1 MLGII
6 ICTHANLASGLYD
19 SVQMICGKQVDF
31 DVVGFAEGEDMLSL
45 SGNLQKIAER
55 YEAQKQPY
63 VVLVDIFGATPFN
76 ASAAGLSVY
85 NTSIMTGVNLPML
98 LELVMARENFDDYD
112 ACLENALESAKGNMR
127 IVKMKDMFQ

>member
-19 SVQMICGKQVDF
+19 SVKMICGKQDDF
-31 DVVGFAEGEDMLSL
+31 DVIGFAEGEEMLTL
-45 SGNLQKIAER
+45 SGRLQKIAEH
-55 YEAQKQPY
+55 YEEQQQPY

-76 ASAAGLSVY
+76 ASAAGLSAF
-85 NTSIMTGVNLPML
+85 NTSIMTGVNLPMV
-98 LELVMARENFDDYD
+98 LELVMARASFENYD